1 MNFSRT
7 EQEKLKGIL
16 RQAYQEKEKP
26 RIDELWQDDLMHRI
40 LGLAK
45 IQSASRFLTMFE
57 KFVWQLAPIIFLL
70 ILALA
75 GVLLLLDLTSGYDV
89 FQFLLNG
96 REEFTL
102 SQMFGV

>member
-1 MNFSRT
+1 MKFSKQ
-7 EQEKLKGIL
+7 EQEKLKSIL

-45 IQSASRFLTMFE
+45 IQSTPRFLTMFE
-57 KFVWQLAPIIFLL
+57 KFVWQLAPVISLL
-70 ILALA
+70 ILALT
-75 GVLLLLDLTSGYDV
+75 GVLLVLDLASGYDV

-96 REEFTL
+96 KEEFSL

>member
-1 MNFSRT
+1 MKFSK
-7 EQEKLKGIL
+7 QERGKLKSIL

-40 LGLAK
+40 LGLAR
-45 IQSASRFLTMFE
+45 IQSSPRFLTVFE
-57 KFVWQLAPIIFLL
+57 KFVWQLAPAIFLL
-70 ILALA
+70 ILGLT
-75 GVLLLLDLTSGYDV
+75 GVLLVLDLASGYDI

-96 REEFTL
+96 KEEFSL